1 MMVKDAISK
10 SEIFYM
16 EDNEMDNVIKDAL
29 PKRKFYY
36 AKDKIIKDAI
46 YKRELYIKTTRKM
59 ITIPTLY
66 TRMLDIKDVSEYTA
80 ITTQH
85 R

>member
-29 PKRKFYY
+29 PKTKFYY